1 MDFSVLHN
9 DVTYLLWGT
18 FPDGPLAGAA
28 LTVAMSLAA
37 GLGALVVGLI
47 GGIAQVM
54 VKGWAMRLLSLLF
67 VFLRSIPVIMLFFWT
82 FFLFPMLFGK
92 HVSGVTTVILSLAA
106 IYAAYIAQVVRTG
119 LLAVDREQW
128 QGGLSLG
135 LTRRQTLRFIILP
148 QALRMMTPSF
158 LNQGIALIKDTSLA
172 YILSVNELTM
182 LATQVNGR
190 LMVHATE
197 VFLFSGLIYLLLCGS
212 LEIVAALLR
221 RRLERGGYHLV

>member
-1 MDFSVLHN
+1 MDFSVLH
-9 DVTYLLWGT
+9 DDITYLLWGT

-28 LTVAMSLAA
+28 LTVVMSVLA
-37 GLGALVVGLI
+37 GAAALAVGVI
-47 GGIAQVM
+47 GGILQVM
-54 VKGWAMRLLSLLF
+54 TRGWATRLLSLLF

-82 FFLFPMLFGK
+82 FFLFPMLLGR
-92 HVSGVTTVILSLAA
+92 HVSGVTTVIVSLAA
-106 IYAAYIAQVVRTG
+106 IYSAYIAQVVRTG
-119 LLAVDREQW
+119 LLAIDREQW
-128 QGGLSLG
+128 QAGLSLG

-172 YILSVNELTM
+172 YILSVSELTM

-221 RRLERGGYHLV
+221 RHLERGGYHLV